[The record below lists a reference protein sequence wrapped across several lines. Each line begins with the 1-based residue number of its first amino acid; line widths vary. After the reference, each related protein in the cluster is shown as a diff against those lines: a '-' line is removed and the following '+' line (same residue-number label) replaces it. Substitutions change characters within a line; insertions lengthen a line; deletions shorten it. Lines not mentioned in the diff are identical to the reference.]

1 MVSLEKKRA
10 GGRPPAHEVEE
21 RRNHLIAVATQLF
34 LSNGYEAT
42 SMETIARMAGA
53 SKTTIYRNFGDKTDL
68 FRTIFIAFVEPI
80 WPTLADLAIEG
91 RPPREVL
98 TDFGRQ
104 MISPRLING
113 DSMALLR
120 LVYRESPRFPELARI
135 FTEAEQTT
143 VGVLARYLAQS
154 CRQGV
159 LRLTDP
165 TWAAS
170 QFLEMVWGTVSR
182 RLVIGTSPLPD
193 QSERDRIVGAAVSL
207 FLDGALPGHDGHDG
221 KTPTSGGQDHDR
233 DPDHL
238 EEHLR
243 LSRRH
248 TVGQP
253 TG

>member
-21 RRNHLIAVATQLF
+21 RRNHLMTVATRLF
-34 LSNGYEAT
+34 LSKGYEAT

-68 FRTIFIAFVEPI
+68 FRTIFIGFVEPI
-80 WPTLADLAIEG
+80 WPTLADLAIDG

-104 MISPRLING
+104 MVSPRLINTE
-113 DSMALLR
+113 SIALLR

-135 FTEAEQTT
+135 FTEAEHTT
-143 VGVLARYLAQS
+143 VDVLARYLTQS
-154 CRQGV
+154 CRQGL
-159 LRLTDP
+159 LRLADP
-165 TWAAS
+165 EWAAS
-170 QFLEMVWGTVSR
+170 QFIEMLWGTVSR
-182 RLVIGTSPLPD
+182 RLVIGMSPLPD
-193 QSERDRIVGAAVSL
+193 QSERDRIVGTAVSL
-207 FLDGALPGHDGHDG
+207 FLDGALPGDSRHDGATH
-221 KTPTSGGQDHDR
+221 TSGGQSHDR
-233 DPDHL
+233 DAHDL

-248 TVGQP
+248 SHGQ
-253 TG
+253 TAG

>member
-1 MVSLEKKRA
+1 MVALEKKRA

-21 RRNHLIAVATQLF
+21 RRNHLITVATKLF
-34 LSNGYEAT
+34 LSHGYEAT

-68 FRTIFIAFVEPI
+68 FRTIFIGFVEPI
-80 WPTLADLAIEG
+80 WPTLADLAIDG

-98 TDFGRQ
+98 TDFARQ
-104 MISPRLING
+104 MVSPSLINAE
-113 DSMALLR
+113 SIALLR

-135 FTEAEQTT
+135 FTEAEHTT
-143 VGVLARYLAQS
+143 VGVLARYLTQS

-159 LRLTDP
+159 LRLADP
-165 TWAAS
+165 DWAAS
-170 QFLEMVWGTVSR
+170 QFIEMVWGTVSR
-182 RLVIGTSPLPD
+182 RMVIGTSLLPD
-193 QSERDRIVGAAVSL
+193 QSERERIVGAAVSL
-207 FLDGALPGHDGHDG
+207 FLDGALPGDTRHDGE
-221 KTPTSGGQDHDR
+221 TPTSGGLSHDR

-248 TVGQP
+248 SVGQAS
-253 TG
+253 G